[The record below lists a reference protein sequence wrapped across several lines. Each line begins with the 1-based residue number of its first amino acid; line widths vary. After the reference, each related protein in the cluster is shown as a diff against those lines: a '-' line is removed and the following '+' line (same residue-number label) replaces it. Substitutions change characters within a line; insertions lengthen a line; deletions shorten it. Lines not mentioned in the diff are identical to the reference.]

1 MLLRPQGLLLSPSLE
16 DLYPLKPKGWFDAQF
31 KILYE
36 GTPLEI

>member
-1 MLLRPQGLLLSPSLE
+1 MLPRPLAQLPPPPLE

-36 GTPLEI
+36 GASLEI